1 MLRGMRV
8 QNRHRTRRTGR
19 TVVVTTTAAVVLAG
33 GGVIAGVHA
42 LARPPAQAPV
52 RPAAPAASSTGA
64 AQPTGEGA
72 ESVEPVETGAP
83 AADRDQQLSDALGSV
98 AGATDADF
106 SVAVLDTASG
116 ARAVYGSGTYDTASI
131 VKVDI
136 LAALLLRAQD
146 AGRGL
151 TAEEKASA
159 GVMIE
164 QSDNDAATVLWH
176 AVDGAEGLAEA
187 NERLGL
193 TGTVGGDGDLWGL
206 TRTTA
211 ADQLRLL
218 RAVIGDDSP
227 LDAGSRT
234 YLRGLM
240 GRISTGQDWGVTAA
254 AATASDTELKNGWL
268 QRSTT
273 GLWDINSIGRV
284 AADGNTYLV
293 AVLSSGNL
301 TQAAGIAL
309 AEDVARAAVGAFR

>member
-1 MLRGMRV
+1 MRA

-19 TVVVTTTAAVVLAG
+19 TAIIATIAAVVLAG

-42 LARPPAQAPV
+42 MARPPAGAV
-52 RPAAPAASSTGA
+52 ARPAVPAASSTGTE
-64 AQPTGEGA
+64 QPAGEGA
-72 ESVEPVETGAP
+72 RSVDI
-83 AADRDQQLSDALGSV
+83 ADRDEQLSDALGAV
-98 AGATDADF
+98 AGATAADF

-116 ARAVYGSGTYDTASI
+116 AQAVYGNGTYDTASI

-146 AGRGL
+146 AGRDL
-151 TAEEKASA
+151 TAQEKAYA
-159 GVMIE
+159 TVMIE
-164 QSDNDAATVLWH
+164 QSDNEAATALWH
-176 AVDGAEGLAEA
+176 AVDGADGLAEA

-218 RAVIGDDSP
+218 RAVFGDDPP
-227 LDAGSRT
+227 LDAGSRA

-240 GRISTGQDWGVTAA
+240 ERISVGQDWGVTAA
-254 AATASDTELKNGWL
+254 AETASDTALKNGWL
-268 QRSTT
+268 RRTTT
-273 GLWDINSIGRV
+273 GRWDINSIGRV

-293 AVLSSGNL
+293 AVLSSGHL

-309 AEDVARAAVGAFR
+309 AEDVAQAAVGAFR

>member
-1 MLRGMRV
+1 MEPE
-8 QNRHRTRRTGR
+8 
-19 TVVVTTTAAVVLAG
+19 AA
-33 GGVIAGVHA
+33 
-42 LARPPAQAPV
+42 
-52 RPAAPAASSTGA
+52 
-64 AQPTGEGA
+64 
-72 ESVEPVETGAP
+72 
-83 AADRDQQLSDALGSV
+83 AADRDQELSDALGTV
-98 AGATDADF
+98 AGATSADF

-116 ARAVYGSGTYDTASI
+116 AQAVYGSGTYDTASI

-146 AGRGL
+146 AGREL
-151 TAEEKASA
+151 TAQEKASA
-159 GVMIE
+159 TVMIE
-164 QSDNDAATVLWH
+164 QSDNDAATALWH

-218 RAVIGDDSP
+218 RAVFGDDSP

-234 YLRGLM
+234 YLTGLM

-254 AATASDTELKNGWL
+254 AAAGSDTALKNGWL
-268 QRSTT
+268 RRSTT

-284 AADGNTYLV
+284 DADGNTYLV

-301 TQAAGIAL
+301 TLAEGIAL
-309 AEDVARAAVGAFR
+309 AEDVARAAVGAFT